1 MVEFLS
7 TVPQTILLIIVGLL
21 TTTVFTGMIG
31 FFRKKT
37 ICLQKLANDI
47 DSLQKR
53 SYRIEKA
60 LIILVKLQEEQVKA
74 THPEIATDWED
85 IVKELIE
92 SD

>member
-1 MVEFLS
+1 MEDIVS
-7 TVPQTILLIIVGLL
+7 SVSNNVLLIIVGLL
-21 TTTVFTGMIG
+21 TTTAFTGMIG

-37 ICLQKLANDI
+37 ICLQKLANDV

-53 SYRIEKA
+53 TYRIEKA
-60 LIILVKLQEEQVKA
+60 LIILVKLQEEQVKS
-74 THPEIATDWED
+74 THPEITTDWEN